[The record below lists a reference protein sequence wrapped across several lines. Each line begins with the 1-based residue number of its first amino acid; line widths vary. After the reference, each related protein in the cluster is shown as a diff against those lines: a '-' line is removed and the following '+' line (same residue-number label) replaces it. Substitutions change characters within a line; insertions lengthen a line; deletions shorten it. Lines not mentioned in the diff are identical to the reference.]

1 MSWSPLSC
9 GSPLCKKSFTKA
21 SLNDFKKPSDDF
33 AAVFFLDFALFRGN
47 IGVME
52 YKTTI
57 GLEIHAELRTQT
69 KMFCNSKNDPEE
81 KRPNVNICPVCMGY
95 PGTLPVIN
103 KEAVKHVLKVGKALG
118 AQLADFTEFDR
129 KNYFY
134 PDIPKGYQISQYKYP
149 LVSGGEL
156 AGVKITRV
164 HLEED
169 TARSSHE
176 KGDYSLVDFNRA
188 GVPLM
193 ELVTEPVIGSAEQA
207 VTFARELQL
216 LLRYLGV
223 SYANMEKGEM
233 RVEANI
239 SVSKTD
245 VFGTKCEVKNLNSFR
260 TVEKAIAYEV
270 ARHIEL
276 LENGEKV
283 VQETRGWNEAK
294 QETYSQRSK
303 ENAHDYRYFPE
314 PDLPKLKLSELP
326 EFLNPELPELPEQKR
341 ARFDKE
347 YGVKEEDRE
356 MYIFDTKPGLG
367 DFFEAVAKKL
377 SGDKET
383 IQLASNYITSDVVGF
398 MEVMPSLS
406 DNHEILADTFV
417 KMILMIKEGKLSSR
431 GAKDVLVILFEK
443 GGDPQKIAEE
453 KGLIQKNDEGEL
465 IAMVQKIIAENEKAT
480 NEYRA
485 GKEAS
490 IMFLVGQG
498 MKASKGSANPQML
511 KKLFETEL
519 KK

>member
-1 MSWSPLSC
+1 M
-9 GSPLCKKSFTKA
+9 
-21 SLNDFKKPSDDF
+21 DF
-33 AAVFFLDFALFRGN
+33 LLFRDI

-57 GLEIHAELRTQT
+57 GLEIHAELRTRT
-69 KMFCNSKNDPEE
+69 KMFCHSKNDPEE
-81 KRPNVNICPVCMGY
+81 KQPNVNICPVCMGY

-118 AQLADFTEFDR
+118 AKLADFTEFDR

-134 PDIPKGYQISQYKYP
+134 PDIPKGYQITQYQYP

-169 TARSSHE
+169 TAKSSHE
-176 KGDYSLVDFNRA
+176 HGDPSVNSGQGYSLVDFNRA

-207 VTFARELQL
+207 VNFARELQL

-245 VFGTKCEVKNLNSFR
+245 TFGTKCEVKNLNSFR
-260 TVEKAIAYEV
+260 TVEKAIAFEV

-283 VQETRGWNEAK
+283 IQETRGWNEQK
-294 QETYSQRSK
+294 QETYSQRTK
-303 ENAHDYRYFPE
+303 ENAHDYRYFPD

-341 ARFDKE
+341 ARFDSE

-356 MYIFDTKPGLG
+356 MYIFDPKLG
-367 DFFEAVAKKL
+367 DFFEEVVKI
-377 SGDKET
+377 SGDKK
-383 IQLASNYITSDVVGF
+383 LATLVSNYITSDLAG
-398 MEVMPSLS
+398 LQKNNS
-406 DNHEILADTFV
+406 DIDPFKNITAENFAALI
-417 KMILMIKEGKLSSR
+417 KMTSDGGLSSR
-431 GAKDVLVILFEK
+431 GVKDVLAIMFKE
-443 GGDPQKIAEE
+443 GGEPMKIAEE
-453 KGLIQKNDEGEL
+453 KGLLQKNDESEL
-465 IAMVQKIIAENEKAT
+465 IAIVQKIIAENEKVVA
-480 NEYRA
+480 EYKA
-485 GKEAS
+485 GKESS

-498 MKASKGSANPQML
+498 MKASKGSANPQVL
-511 KKLFETEL
+511 KKLFESEL
-519 KK
+519 TK